1 MIGRRQHRDDAA
13 ERQAVAP
20 TNIPVVAV
28 VSPKGGNGKTTVSS
42 NLAVGLAHRTDTVII
57 DLDIHFGDVE
67 YALRMRPAHRLDD
80 LVEAGNRRDP
90 MTMLSTHPSGLDV
103 LCAPND
109 PVAADR
115 LSVDDAFAVVD
126 RIIAAGRPVVL
137 DTAGGISDY
146 SLGALDRATRVVMVC
161 GTDVPSV
168 QAGRKLLDTMRR
180 LDMDL
185 DRVDLLVNRADAHVG
200 LSVDDVETALGRHAV
215 ITIPEHSSLAAGMNS
230 GSPVTESS
238 PRSPIAA
245 AFRQYAD
252 VLLGIDMAAAV
263 TGRRS

>member
-1 MIGRRQHRDDAA
+1 MIALRPRSGDSDEHQGFGTG
-13 ERQAVAP
+13 EV
-20 TNIPVVAV
+20 PVVAV

-42 NLAVGLAHRTDTVII
+42 NLAVALAHRTDSAII
-57 DLDIHFGDVE
+57 DLDIHFGDVQ
-67 YALRMRPAHRLDD
+67 YALRMCPAHRLDD
-80 LVEAGNRRDP
+80 LVDAGDRRDP

-115 LSVDDAFAVVD
+115 MPVGEAFGVID
-126 RIIAAGRPVVL
+126 RIIAANRPVVL

-161 GTDVPSV
+161 ATDVPSV

-185 DRVDLLVNRADAHVG
+185 SHVDLLVNRADAQVG
-200 LSVDDVETALGRHAV
+200 LSVNDVETALDRQAV
-215 ITIPEHSSLAAGMNS
+215 ITVPDHSSLAAGMNS

-245 AFRQYAD
+245 AFQRYAD
-252 VLLGIDMAAAV
+252 LLLGLDVAV
-263 TGRRS
+263 ATRRGRR